1 MISISALL
9 DDGRTGK
16 MNMILCDEALRYL
29 SACLQ
34 IFYHCCRSGPLNHL
48 ILLLFFHQHADHD
61 SLVWTAAS
69 GGSGSASKEQHL
81 LRIIS

>member
-29 SACLQ
+29 SACFQYSVTVVGVVHFAHHDQTMTMTAHDGL
-34 IFYHCCRSGPLNHL
+34 RTVAA
-48 ILLLFFHQHADHD
+48 LLVRAM
-61 SLVWTAAS
+61 SNTI
-69 GGSGSASKEQHL
+69 
-81 LRIIS
+81 LRIP

>member
-29 SACLQ
+29 SACLP
-34 IFYHCCRSGPLNHL
+34 IFCHCCRSGPLYT
-48 ILLLFFHQHADHD
+48 
-61 SLVWTAAS
+61 VTTMTMTACGRQPAVAVAVRAMS
-69 GGSGSASKEQHL
+69 NTI
-81 LRIIS
+81 LRIP